1 MTDVTKILTKLE
13 SGDESAAE
21 KLLPL
26 VYAELRKLAAAKLAN
41 EKPGQ
46 TIQATELVHDAWI
59 RLLGPDD
66 GNIRWNGRG
75 HFFGAAAKAMQ
86 RILVEHAR
94 RKKSLKVG
102 GNYQRKDLSVAL
114 REAPKRTFDI
124 LELTDVLE
132 KLESKHPRMAELV
145 RLRFFA
151 GLTHE
156 ESARALGISTSTAD
170 EDWSFA
176 KAWLR
181 VELEGWHA
189 E

>member
-1 MTDVTKILTKLE
+1 MTDVTKILTDLE

-26 VYAELRKLAAAKLAN
+26 VYAELRKLAAAKLSHEN
-41 EKPGQ
+41 PGQ

-59 RLLGPDD
+59 RLLGADAA
-66 GNIRWNGRG
+66 NIRWNGRG

-86 RILVEHAR
+86 RILVDNAR
-94 RKKSLKVG
+94 RKKSLKAG
-102 GNYQRKDLSVAL
+102 GNHNRMDLSVAL
-114 REAPKRTFDI
+114 REAPQRKYDI
-124 LELTDVLE
+124 LEFADVLG
-132 KLESKHPRMAELV
+132 KLEAKHPRMAELV

-151 GLTHE
+151 GLTHVE
-156 ESARALGISTSTAD
+156 AARALGIATSTAD
-170 EDWSFA
+170 EDWAFA

-181 VELEGWHA
+181 VELE

>member
-1 MTDVTKILTKLE
+1 MTDVTKILTELE

-26 VYAELRKLAAAKLAN
+26 VYAELRKLAAAKLSH

-66 GNIRWNGRG
+66 ANIRWNGRG

-86 RILVEHAR
+86 RILVDHAR
-94 RKKSLKVG
+94 RKKSLKGG
-102 GNYQRKDLSVAL
+102 GNYQRMDLSVAL
-114 REAPKRTFDI
+114 REAPKRKFDI

-132 KLESKHPRMAELV
+132 KLESKQPRMAELV

-151 GLTHE
+151 GLTHA

-176 KAWLR
+176 KAWLK
-181 VELEGWHA
+181 VELE

>member
-1 MTDVTKILTKLE
+1 MNDVTKILTDLE

-26 VYAELRKLAAAKLAN
+26 VYAELRKLAAAKLSH

-66 GNIRWNGRG
+66 ANIRWNGRG

-94 RKKSLKVG
+94 RK
-102 GNYQRKDLSVAL
+102 
-114 REAPKRTFDI
+114 
-124 LELTDVLE
+124 
-132 KLESKHPRMAELV
+132 
-145 RLRFFA
+145 
-151 GLTHE
+151 
-156 ESARALGISTSTAD
+156 
-170 EDWSFA
+170 
-176 KAWLR
+176 
-181 VELEGWHA
+181 
-189 E
+189 